1 MKEIVAGTTPTI
13 EYTFRSVVPS
23 DITTA
28 LLTFKKDGIIILRK
42 DLADA
47 EVLENKMF
55 FLLSQADTLK
65 LGTGNVEIML
75 NWVDTNGIRGVGNTE
90 IVKVLPNHKNE
101 VMT

>member
-1 MKEIVAGTTPTI
+1 MKEIVAGTTPII

-42 DLADA
+42 DLEDA
-47 EVLENKMF
+47 AVIEDKMS
-55 FLLSQADTLK
+55 FLLSQIDTLK

-75 NWVDTNGIRGVGNTE
+75 NWVDANGIRGVGNTE
-90 IVKVLPNHKNE
+90 IVKVLPNHKSE